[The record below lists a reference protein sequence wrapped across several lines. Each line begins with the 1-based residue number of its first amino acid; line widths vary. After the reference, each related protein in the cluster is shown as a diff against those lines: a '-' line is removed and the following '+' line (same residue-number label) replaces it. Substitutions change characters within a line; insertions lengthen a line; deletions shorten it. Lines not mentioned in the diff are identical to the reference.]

1 MDDPGER
8 VYRKTGQGAAEVRS
22 RSGALSARARTA
34 LILVN
39 GVDSVAALRGK
50 IGPDADALIE
60 GLAAQGHAERV
71 EPRPRA
77 AASLSAPTPQPAVV
91 DIAVETGAPS
101 EPQLSEAE
109 VRERLAP
116 LRREALARLAPHY
129 GPDAV
134 VVAGPLL
141 QAGTLAAYCAALD
154 ALETK
159 VSVYMGRKQAVKLLT
174 GLRP

>member
-1 MDDPGER
+1 MDDPGAR
-8 VYRKTGQGAAEVRS
+8 VYRKTDQGVAEIRS
-22 RSGALSARARTA
+22 RAGGLSARLRTA

-39 GVDSVAALRGK
+39 GVDSVAALRHK
-50 IGPDADALIE
+50 IGSDAGALVE
-60 GLAAQGHAERV
+60 GLAAQGHV
-71 EPRPRA
+71 ELVVQRPRA
-77 AASLSAPTPQPAVV
+77 APLPAAAPKPVAV
-91 DIAVETGAPS
+91 DIAVETGVPA
-101 EPQLSEAE
+101 EAELSEAE
-109 VRERLAP
+109 VRERLTP

-129 GPDAV
+129 GPDAA

-141 QAGTLAAYCAALD
+141 QAGSIEAYCAALD